1 MKTIQSSKAR
11 QNFFAI
17 IKSAI
22 KENDQYRVVH
32 KDGTAV
38 IMSEDDYENLLE
50 TLELLSTPGV
60 AKSIRQ
66 AKKEIKSGAVYSLK
80 EVFGK

>member
-22 KENDQYRVVH
+22 KENDQYRIVH
-32 KDGTAV
+32 KNGTAV
-38 IMSEDDYENLLE
+38 IMSEEDYENLVE
-50 TLELLSTPGV
+50 TLELLSTPGL
-60 AKSIRQ
+60 AKSIRK
-66 AKKEIKSGAVYSLK
+66 AKKEIEKGTVFSLK